1 MTAAGRPTGARI
13 AAAPISWGVC
23 EVPGWGYQLSRERV
37 LAEMQ
42 QVGMVATEFGP
53 DGFLP
58 EAPGEC
64 SQLLASYGLRAL
76 GGFVTL
82 VLHDPAVDPLPEA
95 KRALDRLVGAG
106 ADVMVVAAVTGQ
118 EGYDQALELDATG
131 WATLLANLAAVSE
144 LAGAAGVTM
153 GLHPH
158 VGTLVEGPDAVRR
171 VLEGSSVDLCLDTGH
186 LLIGGT
192 DPLALTRE
200 VPDRVVHV
208 HLKDVD
214 RDMAARVRDGSSTY
228 TAAVAAGMYKP
239 LGQGDVG
246 IGGILAA
253 LEGAGYQGY
262 YVMEQD
268 TVLDAE
274 PPPGGGPIEDVRASV
289 AFLGEVLR

>member
-1 MTAAGRPTGARI
+1 
-13 AAAPISWGVC
+13 
-23 EVPGWGYQLSRERV
+23 
-37 LAEMQ
+37 MQ
-42 QVGMVATEFGP
+42 QVGMVATELGP

-58 EAPGEC
+58 EAPAEC
-64 SQLLASYGLRAL
+64 SKLLAAYGLSAL

-82 VLHDPAVDPLPEA
+82 VLHDPAVDPLPDA

-131 WATLLANLAAVSE
+131 WATLLANLGSVSE

-153 GLHPH
+153 ALHPH

-200 VPDRVVHV
+200 VPERVVHV

-214 RDMAARVRDGSSTY
+214 RDMAARVQDGSSTY
-228 TAAVAAGMYKP
+228 TAAVAGGMYKP

-246 IGGILAA
+246 IAGILAA
-253 LEGAGYQGY
+253 LEGAGYRGY

-268 TVLDAE
+268 TILDAE
-274 PPPGGGPIEDVRASV
+274 PPPGRGPIEDVRASV
-289 AFLGEVLR
+289 AFLGEALR

>member
-1 MTAAGRPTGARI
+1 
-13 AAAPISWGVC
+13 
-23 EVPGWGYQLSRERV
+23 
-37 LAEMQ
+37 
-42 QVGMVATEFGP
+42 
-53 DGFLP
+53 
-58 EAPGEC
+58 
-64 SQLLASYGLRAL
+64 
-76 GGFVTL
+76 
-82 VLHDPAVDPLPEA
+82 
-95 KRALDRLVGAG
+95 
-106 ADVMVVAAVTGQ
+106 MVVAAVSGQ

-131 WATLLANLAAVSE
+131 WATLLANLGAVSE

-171 VLEGSSVDLCLDTGH
+171 VLEGSSVNLCLDTGH

-192 DPLALTRE
+192 DPLALARE
-200 VPDRVVHV
+200 VPERIVHV

-246 IGGILAA
+246 IAGILSA
-253 LEGAGYQGY
+253 LEGAGYGGY

-268 TVLDAE
+268 SILDAE
-274 PPPGGGPIEDVRASV
+274 PPPGGGPVADVRASV
-289 AFLGEVLR
+289 AFLREVLR